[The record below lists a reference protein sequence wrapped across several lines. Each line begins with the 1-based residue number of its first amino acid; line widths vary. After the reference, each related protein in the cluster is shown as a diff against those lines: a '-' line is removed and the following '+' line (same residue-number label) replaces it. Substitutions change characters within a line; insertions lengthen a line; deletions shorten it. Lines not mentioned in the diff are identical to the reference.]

1 MKDERLGLL
10 LLYNVVGEC
19 FGYKIIPKNLY
30 IRPIKHH
37 YTYDIFKDESSW
49 RNRKWYDPCKDW
61 RKKIIF

>member
-10 LLYNVVGEC
+10 LLYNVDGEC

-37 YTYDIFKDESSW
+37 YTYDIFKDESS
-49 RNRKWYDPCKDW
+49 
-61 RKKIIF
+61 